1 MPQIQPTINK
11 QDIVCAEAA
20 APPCGFIV
28 FGASGDLV
36 RRKLLKSIFQL
47 YTQNLLNEKFFL
59 LGCGRTKL
67 TDQQFRE
74 LAEESIRDNSDFLS
88 SQGLNTLL
96 EKLYYIDG
104 NYDDE
109 DFYLRMRNRVGEL
122 DEKYNS
128 IKNMVFYLAVPP
140 FLYTT
145 IVDQLKHAQMSC
157 PNREKK
163 KKNIRLVIEKPF
175 GHDLKSASQLN
186 EHISHCFDE
195 SQIYRIDHYLGK
207 ETVQNILMFRF
218 ANLIFEPLWNR
229 NYIDHIQI
237 TIAESL
243 GVEHRG
249 HYYDKTGALRDMFQN
264 HMLQMLALAA
274 MEPPVSFQA
283 DSIRDE
289 KVKLL
294 KSIRPI
300 DIKTINE
307 NLVRAQY
314 TAGKIKAKQTKGYLE
329 EQDIPE
335 NSKTETFVAAKLF
348 IDNWRW
354 KGVPFYL
361 RTGKAMKAKDTE
373 IAIHFKSVPHS
384 LFASVGLDEMPQN
397 VLVFQ
402 IQPEEGMSLS
412 FQAKRPGSKIC
423 MTTLNMDFDY
433 KNVFLIEMPEAYQR
447 LLLDCMLGDQTLFT
461 RYDSAEASW
470 KLLEPVL
477 QAWQSDDSTLETYP
491 AGSESLPQADALIEN
506 DGRKWR
512 KILLD

>member
-1 MPQIQPTINK
+1 MPQIQPTLNN
-11 QDIVCAEAA
+11 QDIVCAETA
-20 APPCGFIV
+20 APPCGFVV

-47 YTQNLLNEKFFL
+47 YTQNLLNDRFYL

-67 TDQQFRE
+67 SDEQFRE
-74 LAEESIRDNSDFLS
+74 LAKKSISENSDFVS
-88 SQGLNTLL
+88 AQDVNIFL
-96 EKLYYIDG
+96 ERFYYIEG
-104 NYDDE
+104 SYDDVNLYQRISE
-109 DFYLRMRNRVGEL
+109 RVKEF
-122 DEKYNS
+122 DNKYKGIEN
-128 IKNMVFYLAVPP
+128 IVFYLAVPP
-140 FLYTT
+140 FLYTV
-145 IVDQLKHAQMSC
+145 IVHQLKQAKLSCQDAQK
-157 PNREKK
+157 N
-163 KKNIRLVIEKPF
+163 KNIRLVIEKPF
-175 GHDLKSASQLN
+175 GHDLESAFELN
-186 EHISHCFDE
+186 EHISHCFEE

-237 TIAESL
+237 TISESI
-243 GVEHRG
+243 GVDYRG
-249 HYYDKTGALRDMFQN
+249 SYYDKSGAIRDMFQN

-274 MEPPVSFQA
+274 MEPPVSFEA

-294 KSIRPI
+294 RAIRPI
-300 DIKTINE
+300 DSKTIDDNFI
-307 NLVRAQY
+307 RAQY
-314 TAGKIKAKQTKGYLE
+314 GPGKIKGRQVRGYLE
-329 EQDIPE
+329 EEGVAE

-361 RTGKAMKAKDTE
+361 RTGKAMKAKNTE
-373 IAIHFKSVPHS
+373 IAVYFKSVPHS
-384 LFASVGLDEMPQN
+384 LFASVGLDEMPPN

-423 MTTLNMDFDY
+423 MTTLNMNFNY
-433 KNVFLIEMPEAYQR
+433 KNVFLTEMPEAYQR

-461 RYDSAEASW
+461 RYDSVEASW
-470 KLLEPVL
+470 RLLEPVI
-477 QAWQSDDSTLETYP
+477 QAWQGNEPKLYIYP
-491 AGSESLPQADALIEN
+491 AGSESFPQADNIIET
-506 DGRKWR
+506 DGRKW
-512 KILLD
+512 KNISVD